1 MDHQLAEMLRSFYEK
16 KDAHH
21 RLKAESDAAS
31 NEYRAAEQDVLDKM
45 DELGLKNLT
54 VDLPGIGSVRFTK
67 RKPTVYGRVTDIDA
81 AMASFTDSGRSDELF
96 QPKVSAARLNEYVR
110 ECLEQGV
117 ELPPGVDFYE
127 RPGVTVSRK

>member
-21 RLKAESDAAS
+21 RLKAESDAAT

-67 RKPTVYGRVTDIDA
+67 RKPTVYGRVTDLDA
-81 AMASFTDSGRSDELF
+81 AMESFENSGRVDELF
-96 QPKVSAARLNEYVR
+96 HPKVSASRLNEYVR